1 MVHQLQ
7 SLHDTG
13 NRLKALATMPTT
25 APTLK
30 MLRLSRIHLIL
41 GAVIL
46 IVLYQSLSYMRS
58 SYVTGSND
66 SGDTGLQYH
75 LPGSGGTQSA
85 QPLKTASSTVHLG
98 KGSNSTVN
106 SIGQLI
112 ANANTVFEDLMARK
126 STSLNEAANAY
137 RTKRGRHPPP
147 GFDQWYEYAIRND
160 AIIVED
166 FFDQIYHDLE
176 PFFAFSPRDIRDRA
190 RNLNMHVNVRD
201 GTAEANTGWFWH
213 VIWANMINEVAYM
226 LPNMVIPLNA
236 MDEPR
241 LMVPFEH
248 IATFVDEAGRTRA
261 IPAPEQVTDTMTGW
275 TDDAEPGQPFLDI
288 EWSQSAPLSFARAA
302 CAPDS
307 PFRSEP
313 TALHLNMAAK
323 ADHAEQLNFMMDG
336 FVRNFTLASD
346 VCQDSSIA
354 AYHGALTSPLTASTS
369 RDLLPLFGGSKFA
382 VNNDILIPAPMYWNG
397 EERFDAKDNTPW
409 SSKNNKATWRGTA
422 TGGRHNALN
431 WPNFHRHRF
440 VALTNGTKYSLADET
455 SDRIFTSLQQRS
467 ALSLLPINLQKNMSL
482 WLTKHNDIAFT
493 DMFCDIPTEESQCWY
508 LSNEYAVAE
517 TMSLPDQYASKF
529 LPDIDGNSFSGRYRS
544 FLQSNSLPI
553 KATLYR
559 EWHDSRLIPWK
570 HFVPMNN
577 RFTDYYAILSYFV
590 GCDEDICGQDGK
602 FEGHDSQAEEIA
614 RAGSEW
620 AEKVL
625 RKVDMQIY
633 AARLLLEYG
642 RLTNDNRDS
651 LGWVKDLRSGT
662 QNADT
667 RGP

>member
-1 MVHQLQ
+1 
-7 SLHDTG
+7 
-13 NRLKALATMPTT
+13 MPNT
-25 APTLK
+25 ASPFK
-30 MLRLSRIHLIL
+30 MHRLSRTHLVV

-46 IVLYQSLSYMRS
+46 VALYQSLSYMRS
-58 SYVTGSND
+58 SYVAEPQNGRDAGLLYHFLGSN
-66 SGDTGLQYH
+66 T
-75 LPGSGGTQSA
+75 TQPT
-85 QPLKTASSTVHLG
+85 QPLKYVSSSADLRKSSGITVD
-98 KGSNSTVN
+98 

-112 ANANTVFEDLMARK
+112 ANANTTFEDLMAKK
-126 STSLNEAANAY
+126 STSLNEAANTY
-137 RTKRGRHPPP
+137 RIKRGRHPPP
-147 GFDQWYEYAIRND
+147 GFDQWYEYAISND
-160 AIIVED
+160 AIIIED

-176 PFFAFSPRDIRDRA
+176 PFWALSARDIRDRA
-190 RNLNMHVNVRD
+190 RNLGMHVSILNA
-201 GTAEANTGWFWH
+201 TAEANTGWFWH
-213 VIWANMINEVAYM
+213 VIWASMINEVAYM

-241 LMVPFEH
+241 LMVPFED
-248 IATFVDEAGRTRA
+248 ITTFVAEAHNHRVV
-261 IPAPEQVTDTMTGW
+261 PHPEQVTDTITGW
-275 TDDAEPGQPFLDI
+275 TDNVEPDQPYLDI

-307 PFRSEP
+307 PLRSEP
-313 TALHLNMAAK
+313 TALHLNMAVQPE
-323 ADHAEQLNFMMDG
+323 HEQQLNFMLDG
-336 FVRNFTLASD
+336 FIRNFTLASD
-346 VCQDSSIA
+346 VCQDASIA

-397 EERFDAKDNTPW
+397 EERFDVQDENPW
-409 SSKNNKATWRGTA
+409 SSKTNRATWRGTA

-467 ALSLLPINLQKNMSL
+467 ALSPLPANLQKNMSL
-482 WLTKHNDIAFT
+482 WITKHNDIAFT
-493 DMFCDIPTEESQCWY
+493 DMFCDIPSEESQCWY
-508 LSNEYAVAE
+508 LSNEYAVTE
-517 TMSLPDQYASKF
+517 SMSLSDQYSSKF

-544 FLQSNSLPI
+544 FLQSNSVPI

-559 EWHDSRLIPWK
+559 EWHDSRLISWK

-590 GCDEDICGQDGK
+590 GCDEDLCGSDGK
-602 FEGHDSQAEEIA
+602 YDGHDSEGEEIA
-614 RAGSEW
+614 RAGREW

-642 RLTNDNRDS
+642 RLTDDNRDS
-651 LGWVKDLRSGT
+651 LGWVEDLKYEDLKSVNQT
-662 QNADT
+662 TDVAD
-667 RGP
+667 P